1 MKKHRKWHEKNLKAF
16 RKQEATWDEER
27 EVFARL
33 AKTKQ
38 RQIRKLDGLR
48 KISHG
53 ALADLNGADLEGR
66 SKGGHSGEEGNSKP
80 FRICSAFS

>member
-53 ALADLNGADLEGR
+53 ALADLNGADWKAGQ
-66 SKGGHSGEEGNSKP
+66 KGHSGEEGNSKP